1 MSDTQRITDIRL
13 TESPQELRRLA
24 ADLDAFATRHALP
37 SRVTEMLALALEEVV
52 TNVLS
57 YAFDDL
63 VGRPHEILVRLVR
76 DPGVVRATIIDDG
89 RAFDPTS
96 VAIDREFESL
106 EDIEPGGWGI
116 RLVRKLMDEVR
127 YQRHDGRNHLEL
139 VLSTGETM

>member
-1 MSDTQRITDIRL
+1 MSSAVLTTDIRI

-24 ADLDAFATRHALP
+24 ADLDAFAARHALP
-37 SRVTEMLALALEEVV
+37 PRVTDALALAIEEVV

-57 YAFDDL
+57 YAFD
-63 VGRPHEILVRLVR
+63 GPSRGSHEIIVRLVR

-96 VAIDREFESL
+96 VPIDREFHSL
-106 EDIEPGGWGI
+106 DDIEEPGGWGI

-127 YQRHDGRNHLEL
+127 YQRHDGHNHLEL
-139 VLSTGETM
+139 VL